1 MKKKILSLAMAVF
14 MLVGASF
21 SVQAEDYQGEDGWNV
36 TFNGKKIEN
45 SFTSSDIDSAIYD
58 LLPGDSIEIRLG
70 LQNTSKKSAD
80 WYMTNQVLQS
90 LEDSKSVAEGGAYTY
105 VLTYVN
111 PKGEDRLL
119 YSSESVG
126 GEKDNAAGEGLHEAD
141 DSLKDYFFLDSMEAG
156 KSGEIVLKVGLE
168 GETQGNDYQNT
179 LARMQMNFA
188 VEPTVEGSNTTVTKK
203 IIKTIKTGDN
213 AQVMVFVGV
222 TFLAGLTCLIV
233 AITKMKKRDDN
244 QDGTG
249 RRSR

>member
-14 MLVGASF
+14 MLVGVSF

-58 LLPGDSIEIRLG
+58 LLPGDSIEIHLG
-70 LQNTSKKSAD
+70 LQNTSKKNAD

-126 GEKDNAAGEGLHEAD
+126 GEKDSAAGEGLHEAD

>member
-1 MKKKILSLAMAVF
+1 MKKKILSLAMAVC

-21 SVQAEDYQGEDGWNV
+21 SVQAEDYQAEGDWNV
-36 TFNGKKIEN
+36 TFNGKKMES
-45 SFTSSDIDSAIYD
+45 SFSASDIDSAIYG
-58 LLPGDSIEIRLG
+58 LLPGDSVEIRLA
-70 LQNTSKKSAD
+70 LENTSEGNSD

-90 LEDSKSVAEGGAYTY
+90 LEDSKSVAEGGVYTY
-105 VLTYVN
+105 VLTYVD
-111 PKGEDRLL
+111 PKGEERLL

-126 GEKDNAAGEGLHEAD
+126 GEKESVVGEGLHEAD
-141 DSLKDYFFLDSMEAG
+141 DSLKDYFFLGCMGAKENS
-156 KSGEIVLKVGLE
+156 EIVLKVGLE

>member
-1 MKKKILSLAMAVF
+1 MKKKILSLAMA
-14 MLVGASF
+14 MTLLVGASF

-36 TFNGKKIEN
+36 TFDGKKMKN

-58 LLPGDSIEIRLG
+58 ILPGDSIEIHLD

-80 WYMTNQVLQS
+80 WYMTNEVLQS
-90 LEDSKSVAEGGAYTY
+90 LEDSKNVAEGGVYTY

-111 PKGEDRLL
+111 PEGKDRLL
-119 YSSESVG
+119 YSSEALE
-126 GEKDNAAGEGLHEAD
+126 GEYIQEATGA
-141 DSLKDYFFLDSMEAG
+141 LEDYFFLDSIKAG

-188 VEPTVEGSNTTVTKK
+188 VEPTIEGSHTITKEK
-203 IIKTIKTGDN
+203 IIETIKTGDN
-213 AQVMVFVGV
+213 AKVMVFVGV
-222 TFLAGLTCLIV
+222 TLAAGLVCLIL
-233 AITKMKKRDDN
+233 AILKMRKHDDD

-249 RRSR
+249 KESR

>member
-1 MKKKILSLAMAVF
+1 MKKKILSLAMAVTL
-14 MLVGASF
+14 LVGASF

-36 TFNGKKIEN
+36 TFDGKKMEN

-58 LLPGDSIEIRLG
+58 ILPGDSIEIHLD

-90 LEDSKSVAEGGAYTY
+90 LEDSKSVAEGGVYTY
-105 VLTYVN
+105 VLTYVD

-119 YSSESVG
+119 YSSESVD
-126 GEKDNAAGEGLHEAD
+126 GENIQEATGA
-141 DSLKDYFFLDSMEAG
+141 LEDYFFLDSIKAG
-156 KSGEIVLKVGLE
+156 ESGEIVLKVGLE

-188 VEPTVEGSNTTVTKK
+188 VEPTVEGSHKTVTEK

-213 AQVMVFVGV
+213 AKVMVFVGV
-222 TFLAGLTCLIV
+222 TLIAGLTCLVI
-233 AITKMKKRDDN
+233 AIMRMRKRDDN
-244 QDGTG
+244 HDGTG
-249 RRSR
+249 RGSR

>member
-58 LLPGDSIEIRLG
+58 LLPGDSIEIHLG

-111 PKGEDRLL
+111 PKGEDCLL

-126 GEKDNAAGEGLHEAD
+126 GEKDSAAGEGLHEAD

>member
-1 MKKKILSLAMAVF
+1 MKKKILSLAMAVTL
-14 MLVGASF
+14 LVGASF
-21 SVQAEDYQGEDGWNV
+21 SVQAEDYQGEDGWKV
-36 TFNGKKIEN
+36 TFDGKKMEN

-58 LLPGDSIEIRLG
+58 ILPGDSIEIHLD
-70 LQNTSKKSAD
+70 LQNTSKKDAD
-80 WYMTNQVLQS
+80 WYMTNEVLQS
-90 LEDSKSVAEGGAYTY
+90 LEDSKNVAEGGVYTY

-111 PKGEDRLL
+111 PKGEDRML

-126 GEKDNAAGEGLHEAD
+126 GEKDSAAGEGLHEAD